1 MMHGQTIIKLFPL
14 VSSVPVPSKLEAGR
28 NPRNELDTLEKRQI
42 CDSDINGTP
51 ILVSTRL

>member
-1 MMHGQTIIKLFPL
+1 MHGQTIIKLFPL